1 VAVIVDDERSGA
13 LREVSRRRLAIVGVV
28 LFAMLAAVVA
38 RLYYLQVLDAP
49 AFRAAASAVSYRDV
63 LVPAPRGLILD
74 REGTVLVGN
83 KTVEVV
89 ALSRQAARAHPAEI
103 GRLAAA
109 LGMTKAAVLAQ
120 LSDPEYS
127 PYQPVPIKTNV
138 PLATV
143 LTIEEHEGEFPGVH
157 AELLSERYYPQGPLL
172 GQLLG
177 YVGPVSPSELKAMT
191 PKQRAEVYPGELI
204 GQAGIEAAYNRYLQG
219 KPGVDKVE
227 VTPAGRV
234 IKTVAVTPPTPG
246 DDVQLSISLPLE
258 EQASNLLAAQAH
270 KLAGHV
276 SVGNPLVMKADNGAV
291 VVENPNDGHI
301 LAMVSYPYYNPSVWV
316 GGISEAQY
324 QQLLHAEGNPLVNH
338 AIAGVYTPGS
348 TWKVTTATAMLASGL
363 WNPNAYY
370 DDTGEF
376 VIPNCKGPDCRRHNA
391 GYMALGP
398 INIVTAIA
406 ASDDVF
412 FYHLGYLAYLQQ
424 LKNGST
430 PIQDF
435 AEQYGFGEPTGFDV
449 PGSALGIVL
458 TPKLLAHLHAKYP
471 KAYPYATW
479 YPGYNVELAIGQAM
493 MAVTPLQIADAY
505 STFANGGTRFA
516 PRVGVRIL
524 SPAGK
529 VLKVFASKVMQHVD
543 LPPSVHNTMLKGFEQ
558 EILNPLGTGYYAFLN
573 YPYSKY
579 PIAGKTGT
587 ASVTNQTP
595 TGLYA
600 SFGPVN
606 TPKPKYAMAVVLNRT
621 TYGDLAAAPVAKHLW
636 EYLMVHPV
644 QPLHGLAQVSG
655 SVSTGA
661 TSTSTTS
668 TGAKQGASSTTSTT
682 TSAPSGASSTSG
694 SVPSGRTGTTGA
706 TATPS
711 PTTASA
717 GTRAVGGVMAI
728 GTADRVVPS
737 AGAGALDVGGV
748 LAHVLAA
755 ASASSGLPVL
765 RSGDPGALG
774 PQSALWTFAANPR
787 RRIARSSLLGSALA
801 VMR

>member
-1 VAVIVDDERSGA
+1 VAVIVDDDRSGA
-13 LREVSRRRLAIVGVV
+13 GREVSKRRLAIVGVV
-28 LFAMLAAVVA
+28 LLAMLAAVVA

-49 AFRAAASAVSYRDV
+49 AFRAAASAVSYREV

-89 ALSRQAARAHPAEI
+89 ALSRQDAERHPAEI
-103 GRLAAA
+103 SRLATA
-109 LGMTKAAVLAQ
+109 LGMTPAEVKAQ

-138 PLATV
+138 PLSTV
-143 LTIEEHEGEFPGVH
+143 LTIEEHEGQFPGVH
-157 AELLSERYYPQGPLL
+157 AELLSERYYPHGGLL
-172 GQLLG
+172 AQLLG
-177 YVGPVSPSELKAMT
+177 YVGPISSSELKAMT
-191 PKQRAEVYPGELI
+191 PKQRSEVYPGELT
-204 GQAGIEAAYNRYLQG
+204 GQAGIEYAYNRYLEG
-219 KPGVDKVE
+219 KPGVEKVE

-234 IKTVAVTPPTPG
+234 IKTVSVTPPTPG

-258 EQASNLLAAQAH
+258 EQASTLLAAQAH

-276 SVGNPLVMKADNGAV
+276 SVGNPRVMKANNGAV
-291 VVENPNDGHI
+291 VIENPNDGHI

-316 GGISEAQY
+316 GGISEAHY
-324 QQLLHAEGNPLVNH
+324 QQLLHAEGHPLVNH
-338 AIAGVYTPGS
+338 AIAGIYTPGS
-348 TWKVTTATAMLASGL
+348 TWKVTTATAMLATGL
-363 WNPNAYY
+363 WNPNTYY

-471 KAYPYATW
+471 KAYPYDTW
-479 YPGYNVELAIGQAM
+479 YPGFNVELAIGQAM
-493 MAVTPLQIADAY
+493 MAVTPLQLADAY
-505 STFANGGTRFA
+505 STFANGGTRYA
-516 PRVGVRIL
+516 PRVGVRII
-524 SPAGK
+524 SPSGK
-529 VLKVFASKVMQHVD
+529 VVKVFGKKVMQHVD
-543 LPPSVHNTMLKGFEQ
+543 LPPSVHSIMLKGFEQ

-587 ASVTNQTP
+587 ASVTNRTP

-606 TPKPKYAMAVVLNRT
+606 IPKPKYAMAVVLNRT

-644 QPLHGLAQVSG
+644 HAMRGLSEATSPTSRGQSSASG
-655 SVSTGA
+655 S
-661 TSTSTTS
+661 STTPG
-668 TGAKQGASSTTSTT
+668 GAAKAASGTSTT
-682 TSAPSGASSTSG
+682 TGGSTS
-694 SVPSGRTGTTGA
+694 
-706 TATPS
+706 TPTH
-711 PTTASA
+711 TTASA
-717 GTRAVGGVMAI
+717 T
-728 GTADRVVPS
+728 TH
-737 AGAGALDVGGV
+737 AGAATSVAATAADVVTHSGAEGADVGAV
-748 LAHVLAA
+748 LARVLAA
-755 ASASSGLPVL
+755 SAARGETPLVRGGNPS
-765 RSGDPGALG
+765 ALG
-774 PQSALWTFAANPR
+774 PSSALWTFAAER
-787 RRIARSSLLGSALA
+787 RSRFGLR
-801 VMR
+801 

>member
-1 VAVIVDDERSGA
+1 MAVIVDDERSGA
-13 LREVSRRRLAIVGVV
+13 LREVSRRRLAVVGVV

-89 ALSRQAARAHPAEI
+89 ALSRQDATAHPAEI

-109 LGMTKAAVLAQ
+109 LGMTAAAVKAQ

-143 LTIEEHEGEFPGVH
+143 LTIEEHQGEFPGVH

-191 PKQRAEVYPGELI
+191 PKQQSEVYPGELI
-204 GQAGIEAAYNRYLQG
+204 GQTGIEAAYNRYLQG

-234 IKTVAVTPPTPG
+234 IKTVSVTPPTPG

-258 EQASNLLAAQAH
+258 EQASTLLAAQAQ

-276 SVGNPLVMKADNGAV
+276 SVGNPVVMKADNGAV
-291 VVENPNDGHI
+291 VIENPNDGHI

-338 AIAGVYTPGS
+338 AIDGVYTPGS
-348 TWKVTTATAMLASGL
+348 TWKVTTATAMLATGL
-363 WNPNAYY
+363 WNPSAYY

-493 MAVTPLQIADAY
+493 MAVTPLQLADAY
-505 STFANGGTRFA
+505 STFANGGTRYA

-524 SPAGK
+524 SPSGR
-529 VLKVFASKVMQHVD
+529 VVKVFGSKVMQHVD
-543 LPPSVHNTMLKGFEQ
+543 LPPSVHNVMLQGFEQ

-606 TPKPKYAMAVVLNRT
+606 VPKPKYAMAVVLNRT

-644 QPLHGLAQVSG
+644 QPVHGLAVSAG
-655 SVSTGA
+655 SASSGTVGTGA
-661 TSTSTTS
+661 SSSSAAKAGTSSSTSTTTHS
-668 TGAKQGASSTTSTT
+668 ASAGSATSRGAATSGG
-682 TSAPSGASSTSG
+682 SATSG
-694 SVPSGRTGTTGA
+694 SP
-706 TATPS
+706 ATPQS
-711 PTTASA
+711 TTASA
-717 GTRAVGGVMAI
+717 GTGAVPGAVGAKTAADVVTSSGS
-728 GTADRVVPS
+728 GT
-737 AGAGALDVGGV
+737 LDVGGV

-755 ASASSGLPVL
+755 ALAPRAVPAV

-774 PQSALWTFAANPR
+774 PSSALWTFAAEGR
-787 RRIARSSLLGSALA
+787 RRLAL
-801 VMR
+801 R